1 MLKINKLTDYA
12 IVVLAEIAGIALRT
26 GREAIAS
33 VQELSDQTK
42 LPAPTVSKILK
53 RLACGGIA
61 VSERGKH
68 GGYRLARKA
77 CEISLIDV
85 INAMEGPIAITECAE
100 ASAVPCCYAGSCAV
114 EKNWIR
120 INNAVKKALSGISI
134 ADMSSPSALALTS
147 LRPSRGDAA
156 PRDPEPSHV
165 GMKSATRF

>member
-12 IVVLAEIAGIALRT
+12 IVVLAEIAGITVRT
-26 GREAIAS
+26 GREAVAS
-33 VQELSDQTK
+33 VQELSEQTK

-61 VSERGKH
+61 VSERGKN

-85 INAMEGPIAITECAE
+85 IHAMEGTFAITECAE
-100 ASAVPCCYAGSCAV
+100 ASSVPCCYAGSCAV

-120 INNAVKKALSGISI
+120 INNAVKSALASISI
-134 ADMSSPSALALTS
+134 ADMSSTSGLSLTS
-147 LRPSRGDAA
+147 LRANRGDGAQ
-156 PRDPEPSHV
+156 REPEPPQV
-165 GMKSATRF
+165 VVKA